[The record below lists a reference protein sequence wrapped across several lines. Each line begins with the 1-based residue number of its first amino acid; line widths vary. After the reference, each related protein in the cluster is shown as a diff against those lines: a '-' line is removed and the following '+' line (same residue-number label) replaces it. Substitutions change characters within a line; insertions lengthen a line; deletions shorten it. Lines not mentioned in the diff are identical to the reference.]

1 MRTLQLTFRIRPT
14 IGDNARMNRLPLF
27 RPFSLLFVALLLTA
41 CSGAGTKPDMLD
53 RTLYA
58 YSAAIRWDEG
68 NIDAA
73 LAFVD
78 PKYQQTH
85 PMSSIELERFKQVR
99 VSGYYVKGSQQISE
113 TEYAQ
118 RVEIRLFNIHTQ
130 AERAVIDDQV
140 WRWDEPAKTWLL
152 TTGLPKIAETR

>member
-1 MRTLQLTFRIRPT
+1 MK
-14 IGDNARMNRLPLF
+14 RLPLF
-27 RPFSLLFVALLLTA
+27 RTLAVLLLALLLAA
-41 CSGAGTKPDMLD
+41 CSGAGTKPDILN

-68 NIDAA
+68 NLDGA

-78 PKYQQTH
+78 PEYQRKH
-85 PMSSIELERFKQVR
+85 PISSLDMERYKQVR
-99 VSGYYVKGSQQISE
+99 VSGYYVKSSQQLSD

-118 RVEIRLFNIHTQ
+118 RVEIRLVNIHTQ

-140 WRWDEPAKTWLL
+140 WRWDDAGKTWLL
-152 TTGLPKIAETR
+152 TTGLPKIAETH